1 MPQRY
6 FVNEI
11 NGQILGQDAH
21 HITRVMRMETGED
34 IVVCAKGVCVIATLH
49 TLGDPVLYDIK
60 STLVSKKE
68 KEITI
73 IQGLPKHPKQ
83 EFVAK
88 YATIFGAT
96 ELIFV
101 PMQRSISKLEN
112 TDHKTSRLHSIAKEA
127 AELAHR
133 TLIPSIQMAK
143 SLESI
148 NFDSYDLIL
157 LADELEHTQDIP
169 SVIKKTSIDSK
180 IAIIIG
186 PEGGISETE
195 RKSLK
200 NRKAIPVTL
209 GSNILPTEAAC
220 LYALTLLSNQ
230 NA

>member
-11 NGQILGQDAH
+11 NGMIQGQDAH
-21 HITRVMRMETGED
+21 HITKVMRMASGEEV
-34 IVVCAKGVCVIATLH
+34 IICAKGTCVLARLNA
-49 TLGDPVLYDIK
+49 LGDPVTYDIQ
-60 STLVSKKE
+60 STLQSKKE
-68 KEITI
+68 KENTI

-88 YATIFGAT
+88 YATLFGAT

-112 TDHKTSRLHSIAKEA
+112 TDHKISRLITIAKEA

-133 TLIPSIQMAK
+133 TLIPMIHMAK
-143 SLESI
+143 SLDAI
-148 NFDSYDLIL
+148 NFDSYDLVL
-157 LADELEHTQDIP
+157 LADELEHQVDIP
-169 SVIKKTSIDSK
+169 KAIQNLTRDSR

-200 NRKAIPVTL
+200 NRKVVPVSL